1 MRRLIDSLAIASF
14 VLVLSVIG
22 GGAFSYH
29 WITSNQDQLIDQVVK
44 KVAGNLPI
52 PKMGGALPLGGGSS
66 KSKLPF

>member
-52 PKMGGALPLGGGSS
+52 PKIGGSTGPALPMKG
-66 KSKLPF
+66 KLPF